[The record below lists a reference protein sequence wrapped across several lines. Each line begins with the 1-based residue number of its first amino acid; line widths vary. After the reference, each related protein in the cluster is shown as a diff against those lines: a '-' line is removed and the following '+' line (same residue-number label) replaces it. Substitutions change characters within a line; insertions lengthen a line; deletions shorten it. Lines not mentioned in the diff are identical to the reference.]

1 MEDNQKSKTDFFEL
15 HFDIIEKEIEKRRHK
30 WLLKGVASMDFDDVK
45 QQILKH
51 IYIKLHLYDEKKPL
65 ANWLNTIISNQ
76 TSNILRNNYYSHS
89 RPCIQNGGCSF
100 NGGNDFCTYTP
111 SGSQCNECP
120 LYASWSKS
128 KKQANQIKM
137 SVSIENHFNE
147 VMEMPGEEYD
157 YHKAE
162 RRLHEEMKKVLRPA
176 EWETYNLIFILHLSD
191 DEVAKKMGWKSSENR
206 KPGYATLIK
215 LKKMFLKKA
224 KKIQL
229 EVDLF

>member
-1 MEDNQKSKTDFFEL
+1 MENTQKSKTDFFEL
-15 HFDIIEKEIEKRRHK
+15 HFLEIEKEIEKRRHK

-51 IYIKLHLYDEKKPL
+51 IYVKFHLYDETKPL
-65 ANWLNTIISNQ
+65 LNWLNTIISNQ

-100 NGGNDFCTYTP
+100 NAGNDFCTYTP
-111 SGSQCNECP
+111 SGNQCNECP
-120 LYASWSKS
+120 LYANWSKS

-137 SVSIENHFNE
+137 SVSIESHFNE

-157 YHKAE
+157 YQKAE
-162 RRLHEEMKKVLRPA
+162 RRLHEEMKKVLKPS
-176 EWETYNLIFILHLSD
+176 EWETYNFIFVMHLSD
-191 DEVAKKMGWKSSENR
+191 DAVAKKMGWKSSENR

-215 LKKMFLKKA
+215 LKKMFLRKA
-224 KKIQL
+224 KKIQA